1 MMNALY
7 RLAIPARNEQ
17 EELFANSMKEFG
29 TAVSGNM
36 YKRKKIRKGRENLKI
51 LRKRPKNMRIHQE
64 NGPRCIFLNYLSV
77 LTPFR

>member
-17 EELFANSMKEFG
+17 EELFANSIKKFG
-29 TAVSGNM
+29 IAVRGNM
-36 YKRKKIRKGRENLKI
+36 YKRKKIGSGRENLKI
-51 LRKRPKNMRIHQE
+51 LRKRPKNMGIHQE
-64 NGPRCIFLNYLSV
+64 NSPRCISLNYLSV